1 MVATVD
7 DVFGNLSQ
15 RSVAKLATVQRERT
29 YNAHSILF
37 VQGDEGRDAY
47 RLLSGSVRLF
57 RSTTDGREVT
67 VHMVKPGELFAEIVL
82 FERETYPV
90 SAVATERSVVAAIPR
105 RSLYRL
111 LDDGEFRD
119 DFLRDLVGKMRLLS
133 EQLYVLATMDVR
145 RRLIRFFQ
153 VRYGQQATVHVDLSK
168 KDVAA
173 AISVR
178 PETLSRVLARLEQE
192 RLFVWQ
198 GRTVTIDAALWD
210 DR

>member
-1 MVATVD
+1 
-7 DVFGNLSQ
+7 
-15 RSVAKLATVQRERT
+15 
-29 YNAHSILF
+29 
-37 VQGDEGRDAY
+37 
-47 RLLSGSVRLF
+47 
-57 RSTTDGREVT
+57 
-67 VHMVKPGELFAEIVL
+67 MVKPGELFAEIVL

-153 VRYGQQATVHVDLSK
+153 VRYGAASYRARRPVKEGCRGGDLSAPLRRCLEFLRGWNK
-168 KDVAA
+168 SACSFGRGERSRSTLLYGTIVSDRNRVSIDLCRVVSLTTHRHRRTILAFRNGYVA
-173 AISVR
+173 
-178 PETLSRVLARLEQE
+178 
-192 RLFVWQ
+192 LF
-198 GRTVTIDAALWD
+198 
-210 DR
+210 